1 MTVDDNLSVLRASA
15 AAWGRDRTLVQGAGG
30 NVSIKLGDAMW
41 IKASGTWLADAAA
54 QDILVPVAMPI
65 GDVPRVKDGYAT
77 ALRPSIE
84 TLVHAALP
92 HRVVVHVHSVD
103 AIAHAVRSNAEAG
116 LAQRLS
122 GLAWAFVRYCKP
134 GPTLA
139 AAVQD
144 AHAATSADMFILA
157 NHGLIVAADDVAG
170 ADTLLREIVSRLS
183 IAPRPPVA
191 PQATP
196 SAPSIAGFRAVSDP
210 HVISLA
216 VDPASLSVATGGPLY
231 PDHVVFLGPAPLVV
245 DRYDEIDAALADA
258 RRDHRAAIR
267 WIIVRGS
274 AVLLAHDAL
283 RGSDAML
290 RCLAD
295 VAERIPPGAP
305 IAPLCAAD
313 VDALID
319 WDAERYRQAMATRSD
334 RPHGAP

>member
-1 MTVDDNLSVLRASA
+1 MTVDDNLSALNSSA
-15 AAWGRDRTLVQGAGG
+15 AAWGRDPTLVQGAGG
-30 NVSIKLGDAMW
+30 NVSIKLGDVMW
-41 IKASGTWLADAAA
+41 IKASGTWLADAAG

-103 AIAHAVRSNAEAG
+103 AIAHAVRSDAEAE

-139 AAVQD
+139 AAVQH
-144 AHAATSADMFILA
+144 AHAATSADIFVLA
-157 NHGLIVAADDVAG
+157 NHGLIVAADDVAQ

-183 IAPRPPVA
+183 IDPRPAVA
-191 PQATP
+191 PQETP
-196 SAPSIAGFRAVSDP
+196 SASSIAGFRAVSDP

-216 VDPASLSVATGGPLY
+216 VDPTSLSVAMGGPLY

-245 DRYDEIDAALADA
+245 DRHEDIGAALADA
-258 RRDHRAAIR
+258 RRDHCALIR

-274 AVLLAHDAL
+274 AVLLADDAL

-290 RCLAD
+290 RCLSD
-295 VAERIPPGAP
+295 VAARIPPGAP

-334 RPHGAP
+334 RPYGAP